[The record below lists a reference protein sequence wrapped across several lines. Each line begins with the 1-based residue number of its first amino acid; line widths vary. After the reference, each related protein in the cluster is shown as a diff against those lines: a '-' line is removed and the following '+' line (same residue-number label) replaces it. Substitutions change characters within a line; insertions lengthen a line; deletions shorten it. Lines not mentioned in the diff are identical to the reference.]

1 MEQMALAESR
11 NSGPRHVVCLD
22 KDIEPIVTRFLGRK
36 RAEIPRLRAALQGQ
50 DFEEIRRLGHDLKG
64 AGEGFG
70 FPDLTVVGE
79 QLERSARSRDR
90 KTITEQID
98 AMDRYL
104 ASVEVHYS

>member
-1 MEQMALAESR
+1 MAQAEAPKP
-11 NSGPRHVVCLD
+11 GGRHVVCLE
-22 KDIEPIVTRFLGRK
+22 KDLEPIVTRFLDRK
-36 RAEIPRLRAALQGQ
+36 RAEIPRLRAALHGQ

-70 FPDLTVVGE
+70 FPDLTAVGAL
-79 QLERSARSRDR
+79 LERGARSRDGGA
-90 KTITEQID
+90 INEQID

>member
-1 MEQMALAESR
+1 MQQLMQSEIPK
-11 NSGPRHVVCLD
+11 SGRHVVCVDRDL
-22 KDIEPIVTRFLGRK
+22 EPIVTRFLGRK

-70 FPDLTVVGE
+70 FPDLTVVGAS
-79 QLERSARSRDR
+79 LERSARSRDGAA
-90 KTITEQID
+90 INEQID

-104 ASVEVHYS
+104 TSVEVHYS